1 MNSSENITKLIAAMI
16 ALQSEVEDAPKTSKA
31 HNYNYADLGSILK
44 MVRPL
49 LAKHGLCVLQTSSG
63 DQDFITVSTRLCH
76 TSGEF
81 IEDSLTMRVQESRGM
96 SHAQS
101 AGSVITYARRYA
113 LATVLGITQVDDDAK
128 VHAPHAGTQYNK
140 PSTDDI
146 F

>member
-1 MNSSENITKLIAAMI
+1 MI
-16 ALQSEVEDAPKTSKA
+16 
-31 HNYNYADLGSILK
+31 
-44 MVRPL
+44 RPL

-81 IEDSLTMRVQESRGM
+81 VEDSLTMRVQVARGM

-113 LATVLGITQVDDDAK
+113 LATALGITQVDDDAR
-128 VHAPHAGTQYNK
+128 APTRSQDKAYN
-140 PSTDDI
+140 SSITLDDI

>member
-16 ALQSEVEDAPKTSKA
+16 AFQDDVEDAPKTANA
-31 HNYNYADLGSILK
+31 HNYKYADLGSILK

-49 LAKHGLCVLQTSSG
+49 LTKHGLCVLQTSAG
-63 DQDFITVSTRLCH
+63 DQDFITVTTRLCH

-96 SHAQS
+96 SLAQS

-113 LATVLGITQVDDDAK
+113 LATSLGITQVDDDAK
-128 VHAPHAGTQYNK
+128 VHAPKAASTYNSK
-140 PSTDDI
+140 TDDI